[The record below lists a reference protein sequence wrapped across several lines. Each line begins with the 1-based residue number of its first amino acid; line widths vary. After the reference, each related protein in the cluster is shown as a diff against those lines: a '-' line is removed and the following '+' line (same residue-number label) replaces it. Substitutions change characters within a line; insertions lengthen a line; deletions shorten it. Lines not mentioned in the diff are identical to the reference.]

1 VSGQYLLRRCGWYP
15 ALWTIWLVLLSV
27 PCTSASDYEVG
38 ESYTGF
44 KFGLIGSGS
53 IDLDK
58 HTIDQRSG
66 LSAGFFFDQP
76 FSSRLHYSISVDVH
90 KMTWRE
96 QLPTYRWDES
106 EWLLDLGVN
115 LKRNLLHENSTV
127 GLRPGIGAGVAF
139 LGKMETAGVA
149 GSSYVT
155 LRAFTELVF
164 MSSSDLMGLIEIG
177 IWYAPSGGDNNS
189 DLSLGPLWLLRGGVM
204 F

>member
-1 VSGQYLLRRCGWYP
+1 V
-15 ALWTIWLVLLSV
+15 WTIGLVLLFISYA
-27 PCTSASDYEVG
+27 PAADYEIG
-38 ESYTGF
+38 ENYTGF

-53 IDLDK
+53 VDLDK
-58 HTIDQRSG
+58 HTVDQRSG

-76 FSSRLHYSISVDVH
+76 LGSSLHYSLSVDLH
-90 KMTWRE
+90 KMTWRG

-115 LKRNLLHENSTV
+115 FKRNLLNENSTV
-127 GLRPGIGAGVAF
+127 GLRPGIGAGLAF

-155 LRAFTELVF
+155 LRVFTELIF

-177 IWYAPSGGDNNS
+177 LWYAPSGGDHNS